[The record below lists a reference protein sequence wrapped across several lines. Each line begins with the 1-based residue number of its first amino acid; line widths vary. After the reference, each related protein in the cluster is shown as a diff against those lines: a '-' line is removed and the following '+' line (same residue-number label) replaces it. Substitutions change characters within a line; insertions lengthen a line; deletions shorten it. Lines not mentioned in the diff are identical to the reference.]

1 MFFSTFFSIHILTIL
16 FVDLAWPSILI
27 LNIFFFTF
35 QESVKKKM
43 SSLNLPT
50 MPRLPSKAK
59 FWKKRSANISEYDPT
74 FRVIYLGNVLTGWA
88 KGNFKIFIGFVAL
101 KALGWSLQR
110 SIYQG
115 GPHTHIDPCVK
126 FILFAIT
133 SQSFF
138 FKLSVCAIGMSLLIP
153 KLNYKMTYYM

>member
-1 MFFSTFFSIHILTIL
+1 MKNTKTNLLESLVTLAQHNQKI
-16 FVDLAWPSILI
+16 FVIKKFL
-27 LNIFFFTF
+27 FTF

-88 KGNFKIFIGFVAL
+88 KGNFKIFIGGL
-101 KALGWSLQR
+101 
-110 SIYQG
+110 
-115 GPHTHIDPCVK
+115 H
-126 FILFAIT
+126 
-133 SQSFF
+133 
-138 FKLSVCAIGMSLLIP
+138 
-153 KLNYKMTYYM
+153 